1 MKNRAKSLAKSSASL
16 SALIILFFAAAAT
29 ARAQGRN
36 SSAPSTATVVRSAE
50 QDMMSREWNLTHI
63 SDQVNGQFKTEQVS
77 IFRQVQEDFTNL
89 QVVNNKMMQTVFVA
103 KNLDYKLITATTE
116 EIKKR
121 ALRLKGNLLLP
132 KVADNEKGRDRPEP
146 SGDEQLKA
154 SLLTLDRSIMS
165 FVTNPLFKMSDTID
179 PGLAAR
185 AGRDLDSIIQFS
197 DLIRKNVQGLSKTA
211 RQGR

>member
-1 MKNRAKSLAKSSASL
+1 MKNRAKSLAKSSAPL
-16 SALIILFFAAAAT
+16 SAFVLLFFAAAVT
-29 ARAQGRN
+29 SRAQGRN
-36 SSAPSTATVVRSAE
+36 SSTPSPAAVARDAE

-63 SDQVNGQFKTEQVS
+63 PDQINGQFKTEQVS

-89 QVVNNKMMQTVFVA
+89 QLANNKMMQTVFVA

-132 KVADNEKGRDRPEP
+132 KVADREKGRDRPEP

-165 FVTNPLFKMSDTID
+165 FVTNPLFKMPDTID
-179 PGLAAR
+179 PGLAAK
-185 AGRDLDSIIQFS
+185 AGRDLASIIQFS

-211 RQGR
+211 RQAH